1 MRRARRQLMQA
12 IQLLVD
18 PLERSGKDLLALSRQ
33 LGRARKAPSARLG
46 LAFHLALLLPGQY
59 SSLVAMV
66 LQAQLDGA

>member
-1 MRRARRQLMQA
+1 VQA

-18 PLERSGKDLLALSRQ
+18 PLERSGKDLLALSWQ